1 MNAVRLIKKYP
12 NRRLYDTEASRYITL
27 ADVRELVLTGVR
39 LRVRD
44 ANSGDDLTRSV
55 LMQIMLEEEAG
66 GQPLFTADMLAQ
78 IIRFY
83 GGTMQGLFARYL
95 EESLSMFEQ
104 QQQGLGADPMQQITD
119 LAQRNMRLWSDA
131 QESWFRSMGFTREPK
146 PEREDKD

>member
-1 MNAVRLIKKYP
+1 MAKPRIIKKYP

-104 QQQGLGADPMQQITD
+104 QQQGLGADPMQQMTD

-131 QESWFRSMGFTREPK
+131 QESWFRSMGFTPEPK